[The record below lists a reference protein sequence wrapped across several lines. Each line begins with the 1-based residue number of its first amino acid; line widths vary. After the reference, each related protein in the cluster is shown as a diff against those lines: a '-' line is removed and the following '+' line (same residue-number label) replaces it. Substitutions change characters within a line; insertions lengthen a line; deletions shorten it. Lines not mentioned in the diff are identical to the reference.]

1 MKVYISTIVKSDD
14 QILLIEEGKPNCY
27 GKWNVPSGHLEEDEN
42 ILAGAV
48 REVKEETGL
57 DAKLIRLIGVY
68 NNQYEGNN
76 SIQFSFLAEAN
87 STDKPSFDRQEIL
100 DAKWVKINEL
110 SSYNLRDVEYIN
122 DAIDRIKNNK
132 TFTLDTLITR

>member
-57 DAKLIRLIGVY
+57 DAKLVRLIGIY

-76 SIQFSFLAEAN
+76 SIQFSFLAEAKGVCTN
-87 STDKPSFDRQEIL
+87 TFFLPGECWFSWRISWTFCQRT
-100 DAKWVKINEL
+100 
-110 SSYNLRDVEYIN
+110 SSMMVG
-122 DAIDRIKNNK
+122 
-132 TFTLDTLITR
+132 

>member
-14 QILLIEEGKPNCY
+14 QILLIEEGKPNCC

-57 DAKLIRLIGVY
+57 DAKLVRLIGVY